1 MTEELKLARSS
12 SSKAVDGQYLPPSQG
27 FRLDDEGPYLPM
39 SADGKEGMMP
49 EVMVKWLRGE
59 NERLKY
65 GLRKAEEEVGP
76 SLSSAFISGQQS

>member
-12 SSKAVDGQYLPPSQG
+12 STAGDGQYIPPSTG

-39 SADGKEGMMP
+39 SANGKEGLMP

-65 GLRKAEEEVGP
+65 GLRKAEEEACP
-76 SLSSAFISGQQS
+76 PPISAFIPRNRD